1 MALTQFG
8 ELTKVIYEVLTKE
21 LPSLKKLTDYLNSLI
36 NILLKL
42 NKPIIWITP
51 NGLKINLSTIKFES
65 VKTTSRL
72 LPNSKP
78 VTISLPTKE
87 LNKVKIRRSFMPNLI
102 HSLDASNIHLLIS
115 KLDNMCFYTIHDCFA
130 TSANN
135 MLLLDHLVK
144 LTFIEIYLK
153 DGNYLE
159 RMHSNIQDQIKSFAP
174 HL

>member
-42 NKPIIWITP
+42 NKPVIWITP

-78 VTISLPTKE
+78 VTISLPTK
-87 LNKVKIRRSFMPNLI
+87 
-102 HSLDASNIHLLIS
+102 
-115 KLDNMCFYTIHDCFA
+115 
-130 TSANN
+130 
-135 MLLLDHLVK
+135 
-144 LTFIEIYLK
+144 
-153 DGNYLE
+153 
-159 RMHSNIQDQIKSFAP
+159 
-174 HL
+174 